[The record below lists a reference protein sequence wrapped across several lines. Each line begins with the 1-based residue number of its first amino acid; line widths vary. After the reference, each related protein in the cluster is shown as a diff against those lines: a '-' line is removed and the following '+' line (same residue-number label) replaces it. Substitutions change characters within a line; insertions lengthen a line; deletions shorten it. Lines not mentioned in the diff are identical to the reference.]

1 MLALTEAGCYPLVP
15 QATHLR
21 KLLARC
27 LVGAGLTHAGL
38 LRLCQD
44 KFLVS
49 NDVTLR
55 SHLTEFRDH
64 ELLQTRWACSSSADK
79 TGYCSPMT
87 ACTPPECRRVAD
99 GSEVLFI
106 PVDNNTLKQLL
117 SAGQVD

>member
-1 MLALTEAGCYPLVP
+1 M
-15 QATHLR
+15 
-21 KLLARC
+21 
-27 LVGAGLTHAGL
+27 GAGLTHARL

-64 ELLQTRWACSSSADK
+64 ELLQTRWAYSLSADK
-79 TGYCSPMT
+79 TGHWSPIT
-87 ACTPPECRRVAD
+87 SCTIPRECRRVGD

-106 PVDNNTLKQLL
+106 PMDNNTLKQLL